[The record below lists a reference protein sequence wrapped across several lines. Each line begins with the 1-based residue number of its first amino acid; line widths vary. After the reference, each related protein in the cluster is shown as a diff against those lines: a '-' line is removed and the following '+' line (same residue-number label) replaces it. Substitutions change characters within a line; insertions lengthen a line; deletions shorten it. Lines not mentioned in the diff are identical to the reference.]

1 MASPRNPPRGALR
14 IVWKAHKII
23 WKFSGRRLGTRSMG
37 MGVIELTTRG
47 RRTGS
52 ARTVLLSCLDS
63 PDGLVV
69 AGTNAGLDQ
78 DPAWVQNLRVDPRAE
93 LATKAGGQLVTAEFL
108 AGADHDDAWARF
120 QAADDQYSRYA
131 TMLTRPVPIVRFGV
145 RGDGGSP

>member
-1 MASPRNPPRGALR
+1 M
-14 IVWKAHKII
+14 IWKGHKII

-47 RRTGS
+47 RRTGN

-78 DPAWVQNLRVDPRAE
+78 DPAWVQNLRMDPRAE
-93 LATKAGGQLVTAEFL
+93 IATKAGRHLVTAEFV
-108 AGADHDDAWARF
+108 AGADHDDAWSRF
-120 QAADDQYSRYA
+120 QAAHEQYVRYA
-131 TMLTRPVPIVRFGV
+131 ALLTRPVPIVRFEV
-145 RGDGGSP
+145 REDGGSS